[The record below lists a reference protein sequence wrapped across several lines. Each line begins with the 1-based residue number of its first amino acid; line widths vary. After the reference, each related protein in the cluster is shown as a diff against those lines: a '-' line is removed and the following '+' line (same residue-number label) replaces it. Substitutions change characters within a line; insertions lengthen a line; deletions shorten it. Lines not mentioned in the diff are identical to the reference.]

1 MLFVKIKQQDLLYHN
16 KIISDSIAYFMRVY
30 VIYIIFPRASQF
42 DLQANC
48 KHVQKLSVLNTKT
61 KKVEKVVT
69 TLKD

>member
-1 MLFVKIKQQDLLYHN
+1 MLFVKIKQQDLLYDN

-30 VIYIIFPRASQF
+30 VIYIIFSRASQF

-48 KHVQKLSVLNTKT
+48 KHVQKLSVLNMKT

-69 TLKD
+69 ALKD